1 MEAIKNFFGNLFS
14 KVRDII
20 IAIIILVVAFY
31 VAKFAKKLVV
41 KLLKSVKAEAFL
53 SKLGIKD
60 TVTNSSIEFVGKLVY
75 FVVFLLFLPGAL
87 DKLDLYSVSA
97 PISGMVSSFLG
108 FVPKLVAAGI
118 IIVAAAKAATIKI
131 YNIAKLKLLYSNR
144 ISISNINQL
153 RPQYLH
159 QSK

>member
-14 KVRDII
+14 KVPDII

-87 DKLDLYSVSA
+87 DKLDLSKVTTE
-97 PISGMVSSFLG
+97 
-108 FVPKLVAAGI
+108 AGTEYTG
-118 IIVAAAKAATIKI
+118 IVIKPNKTILPRNLLI
-131 YNIAKLKLLYSNR
+131 LYLYYNGASDVWNYEF
-144 ISISNINQL
+144 
-153 RPQYLH
+153 
-159 QSK
+159 